1 MNVKNWNISDNMG
14 NPYTLELGLC
24 VLLFPVSDR
33 ATNSGGWRGDYS
45 NIESFEN
52 KKIESVAP
60 MSDKYME

>member
-1 MNVKNWNISDNMG
+1 MG
-14 NPYTLELGLC
+14 NPYTLELGSG

-33 ATNSGGWRGDYS
+33 TINSGGWRGDYS